1 MGFLGWIVIGGIAGW
16 LASLIMKTNDKQG
29 LFLNIVVGIIGG
41 YLGGWL
47 LGVVGIGAVGFGILG
62 SLITAVLGACV
73 LLLLVKL
80 ISGRKH

>member
-1 MGFLGWIVIGGIAGW
+1 MGFLAWIVIGGLAGW

-29 LFLNIVVGIIGG
+29 LILNIVVGIIGG

-47 LGVVGIGAVGFGILG
+47 LGMFGVSAAGFGLFG
-62 SLITAVLGACV
+62 SLITAVVGACV

-80 ISGRKH
+80 VTGRKS